1 MNDTFYPVFVSGTGV
16 QTPFIKNEATAF
28 SFNPS
33 TGTVTSTTF
42 SAVSDERLKSDIK
55 TLEYCIEILNQI
67 RPVSFNLKTTNHK
80 SYGVIA
86 QEIEEILPEIV
97 NTDDRDG
104 YKSVNYIPLIALL
117 IEVVKKQ
124 HVEIEK
130 IKNKLDI
137 EE

>member
-1 MNDTFYPVFVSGTGV
+1 
-16 QTPFIKNEATAF
+16 
-28 SFNPS
+28 
-33 TGTVTSTTF
+33 
-42 SAVSDERLKSDIK
+42 
-55 TLEYCIEILNQI
+55 
-67 RPVSFNLKTTNHK
+67 LKTTNHK